1 MQWKVFTQKN
11 LGKKHTDQEI
21 KNEEVIEGIHDGHFQ
36 NFRLVRLI
44 WYRAVQVST
53 RQLEEELI
61 MLNQHLLTK
70 VNLYNP
76 NQAMCQKVIFLIS
89 RGVNGFQNKLQNKN
103 QNS

>member
-1 MQWKVFTQKN
+1 M
-11 LGKKHTDQEI
+11 
-21 KNEEVIEGIHDGHFQ
+21 IEGIHDGHFQ

-76 NQAMCQKVIFLIS
+76 NQAMCQKVIFLMYITLFTKNQDMKAFLFKFA
-89 RGVNGFQNKLQNKN
+89 GGGGNGFQNKLQNKN
-103 QNS
+103 QSS